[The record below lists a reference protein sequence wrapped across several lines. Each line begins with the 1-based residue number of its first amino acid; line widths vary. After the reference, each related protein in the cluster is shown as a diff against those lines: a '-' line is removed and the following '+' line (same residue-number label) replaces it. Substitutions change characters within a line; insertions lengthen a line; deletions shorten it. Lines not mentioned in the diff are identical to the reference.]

1 MRLEDLEE
9 VGPQGPDPHLIIQP
23 PVVGTPDLIPNCEG
37 YWVLFF
43 EPPELNDE
51 GLIEEPDRFGHDYKF
66 LITRQ
71 PFDLDGGHNSPPG
84 PGSPASW
91 PRSVS
96 RATDR
101 GLFIEGGEAW
111 PMNGAAGAA
120 GCWRKIASFQVK

>member
-1 MRLEDLEE
+1 MSQPKDYQNGHKTSMPFDHNGQEIDPKTADLSMRLEDLEE
-9 VGPQGPDPHLIIQP
+9 AGPQGPDPHLIIQP

-71 PFDLDGGHNSPPG
+71 PFDLDGGHNSPPR
-84 PGSPASW
+84 
-91 PRSVS
+91 PRESSILAPV
-96 RATDR
+96 
-101 GLFIEGGEAW
+101 G
-111 PMNGAAGAA
+111 
-120 GCWRKIASFQVK
+120 V